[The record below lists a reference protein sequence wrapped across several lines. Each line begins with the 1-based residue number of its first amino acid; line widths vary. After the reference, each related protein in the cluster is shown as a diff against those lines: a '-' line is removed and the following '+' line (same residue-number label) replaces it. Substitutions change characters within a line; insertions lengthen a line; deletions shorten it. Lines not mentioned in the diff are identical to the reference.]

1 VKTALTK
8 AYNRFVMHALCV
20 FCCMLFC
27 SRNDGAG
34 LLRVMCEASHVVTHS
49 FFVVAVYSVA
59 HTSQVLVSE
68 LAVKAKKGR
77 AKAGAG
83 ETMPHIELW
92 TQAPGH
98 AYCVI
103 VVPRL

>member
-1 VKTALTK
+1 VLSKRICPLT
-8 AYNRFVMHALCV
+8 
-20 FCCMLFC
+20 
-27 SRNDGAG
+27 DP
-34 LLRVMCEASHVVTHS
+34 

-83 ETMPHIELW
+83 ETSHTLNREHRHLDTHIALLSCRDC
-92 TQAPGH
+92 TQRFLNFRGLTQH
-98 AYCVI
+98 GYRCGEISGVI
-103 VVPRL
+103 TSCGLSCL

>member
-34 LLRVMCEASHVVTHS
+34 LLRVMCEACSIRSAPVLRGSHVVTHS

-83 ETMPHIELW
+83 KTCSP
-92 TQAPGH
+92 
-98 AYCVI
+98 
-103 VVPRL
+103 